1 LSFVVACSALLSG
14 VNALNFTI
22 KTWVRILLVA
32 SYDLL
37 LVMRVI
43 MSFAH
48 VMFFG
53 VDAYG
58 VSLPLYA
65 VGTNWSALVI
75 GLIAATALALAIR
88 LFSPRVQSIFF
99 AVWQRRPSLSPFNVF
114 ASQLSTVT
122 VARTA
127 AHSRLP
133 RRLQARPISS
143 STKHSS

>member
-1 LSFVVACSALLSG
+1 

-32 SYDLL
+32 SYDVL

-65 VGTNWSALVI
+65 VGTNWSELVI

-88 LFSPRVQSIFF
+88 LFSPRCSRFSSP
-99 AVWQRRPSLSPFNVF
+99 WQRRPSLSPFNAF
-114 ASQLSTVT
+114 ASQLSKVT

-127 AHSRLP
+127 AHSRFP
-133 RRLQARPISS
+133 RRLQAGPISP